1 MAHPHVL
8 TRAWALLA
16 LLALLAPAAAQA
28 LEVSPLRLT
37 LAAGQRDGELWLYND
52 TAQPWHG
59 QARLYHWDQTRET
72 EVLVPA
78 QDVVL
83 SPVVL
88 RVAAQA
94 RQRVRVVRLGPP
106 PATEQGYRLVIRAGP
121 DSPPLQVSLP
131 VFIAGPQPAAAP
143 ALTARVQVDAG
154 SAALE
159 LYNAGGS
166 HARLAD
172 LVFIDADGRE
182 RPILP
187 DLAGY
192 VLAQRSRRWPL
203 PGPASTYAGGHF
215 SARLGDAGQQRLAG
229 PTPPIALPALP
240 GL

>member
-16 LLALLAPAAAQA
+16 LLLPAAVQA
-28 LEVSPLRLT
+28 LEVSPLRIT

-52 TAQPWHG
+52 AAQPWHG
-59 QARLYHWDQTRET
+59 QARLYHWEQTHDA

-78 QDVVL
+78 QDVALSPAVL
-83 SPVVL
+83 SL
-88 RVAAQA
+88 AAHA
-94 RQRVRVVRLGPP
+94 RQRVRLVRLGPP
-106 PATEQGYRLVIRAGP
+106 PASEQGYRLVIRAGP
-121 DSPPLQVSLP
+121 DCPPLQVSLP

-143 ALTARVQVDAG
+143 ALTARLQADAG

-182 RPILP
+182 RPIVP

-203 PGPASTYAGGHF
+203 PGPASAYAGGHF
-215 SARLGDAGQQRLAG
+215 SARLGDAGQQPLAS
-229 PTPPIALPALP
+229 PSPPIALPGLP

>member
-16 LLALLAPAAAQA
+16 LLLSSPVEA
-28 LEVSPLRLT
+28 LEVSPLRVT
-37 LAAGQRDGELWLYND
+37 LAPGQSDGELWLYNE
-52 TAQPWHG
+52 AARPWSG
-59 QARLYHWDQTRET
+59 QARLYHWEQTQAA

-78 QDVVL
+78 QDVAL
-83 SPVVL
+83 SPATL
-88 RVAAQA
+88 TLPAHA
-94 RQRVRVVRLGPP
+94 RQRLRVVRLGPP

-131 VFIAGPQPAAAP
+131 VFIAGPEPAAAP
-143 ALTARVQVDAG
+143 ALTVQVHAEADTAT
-154 SAALE
+154 LE
-159 LYNAGGS
+159 LYNAGRS

-172 LVFIDADGRE
+172 LVFIDAQGRE

-192 VLAQRSRRWPL
+192 VLAQRSRHWPL
-203 PGPASTYAGGHF
+203 PGPAAAYAGGHF
-215 SARLGDAGQQRLAG
+215 SARLGDAARQPLAG
-229 PTPPIALPALP
+229 PTPPIAPADLP